1 MGLGVEISKL
11 ILAFMVLI
19 NPFGAL
25 SIYLDLTRNHNT
37 KERRKITSVAALT
50 VFIVITV
57 FALTGGFLLKLLG
70 ISVGSFQVGGGIL
83 VLLIAISMM
92 NGNSNPAKPDL
103 GTSEEAEIT
112 IQQPKKRPKYQRYRR
127 STDCYSDD
135 GWSGRYFYRD
145 YLCLGS
151 QKLLGHYFHYCGGSA
166 YQPDLLCRTDGIFP
180 YQPLFRRYRSDDTQP
195 HYGYAAGR
203 RVGGNYRGG
212 TKSDF
217 PAAYFITF
225 PFYKGNRR

>member
-112 IQQPKKRPKYQRYRR
+112 IQQPKNDQNINAIH
-127 STDCYSDD
+127 SFNCDV
-135 GWSGRYFYRD
+135 
-145 YLCLGS
+145 
-151 QKLLGHYFHYCGGSA
+151 
-166 YQPDLLCRTDGIFP
+166 
-180 YQPLFRRYRSDDTQP
+180 
-195 HYGYAAGR
+195 
-203 RVGGNYRGG
+203 RV
-212 TKSDF
+212 S
-217 PAAYFITF
+217 I
-225 PFYKGNRR
+225 